1 MLSCCGARYGFT
13 DPDDDNVR
21 AIPRKV
27 LEGLALISCMLCCLV
42 VDLNA
47 EWTPFATA
55 SDGAESLV
63 LAVLVHRALQI
74 LCANW
79 RPEAEY
85 LTTHSFH
92 LIILVQS

>member
-1 MLSCCGARYGFT
+1 M

-21 AIPRKV
+21 TIPRTN
-27 LEGLALISCMLCCLV
+27 LEDLALISCMLCCLV

-47 EWTPFATA
+47 EWTSFVTA

-63 LAVLVHRALQI
+63 SAVRVHHALQI
-74 LCANW
+74 LCVNW

-85 LTTHSFH
+85 ITTPLFH
-92 LIILVQS
+92 PIILDQI